1 MHIKPGLLTE
11 PKLVF
16 SDSAAIGPVQ
26 AGLSALRFMGVTPIH
41 LAFGFITLLLALSN
55 ISLVVEPLI
64 TFLMLWVLNCWGETR
79 WADDRFIAQPVLKTR
94 IAS

>member
-16 SDSAAIGPVQ
+16 SDSAAIGPVP

-41 LAFGFITLLLALSN
+41 LAFGFITPLLASSN
-55 ISLVVEPLI
+55 IPLVVKPLI
-64 TFLMLWVLNCWGETR
+64 TFLMLWVLNCWGKTH